1 MVSETMYALG
11 SKRSCIRELF
21 EYGLRQAKIV
31 GKENVYDFSIGNPSI
46 PSPPEVNEAF
56 ISIVRDR
63 DSLSVQLEKRS
74 QALKTLYLDRV
85 AGILS
90 EGQFVELNQSFLEE
104 KSRLERRLNA
114 IDEELAERDHSE
126 DQDSLME
133 RARELLKL
141 ETVPRELVVG
151 LVEKIEIC
159 EKNLE
164 TGQQEVKVTWK
175 F

>member
-1 MVSETMYALG
+1 MEQE
-11 SKRSCIRELF
+11 K
-21 EYGLRQAKIV
+21 K
-31 GKENVYDFSIGNPSI
+31 
-46 PSPPEVNEAF
+46 
-56 ISIVRDR
+56 
-63 DSLSVQLEKRS
+63 SLSAQLEKRS
-74 QALKTLYLDRV
+74 QALKTLYLDKV

-90 EGQFVELNQSFLEE
+90 EGQFVDLNQSFLEE

-164 TGQQEVKVTWK
+164 TRQQEVKVTWK